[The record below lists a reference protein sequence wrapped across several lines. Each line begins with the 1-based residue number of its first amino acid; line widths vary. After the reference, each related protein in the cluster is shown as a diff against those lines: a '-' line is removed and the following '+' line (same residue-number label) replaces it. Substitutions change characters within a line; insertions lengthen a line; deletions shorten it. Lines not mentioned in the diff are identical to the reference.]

1 MSMRKVEVVLLAV
14 FGLLVVTGAKPQ
26 GLGQFLTFKDGNVGV
41 NFGGYH
47 AEAGLGGLLGG
58 GRTSGGLHASAGT
71 PSGANAQ
78 AGLGGLLD
86 GNGYT
91 GGGLHASAGLGGST
105 KAAANIGGELSG
117 QGIAQGGY
125 FAGATAGG
133 SAAAVEKQSYGVVQQ
148 PVIVEHEVKVPQ
160 SVPDVQVENTF
171 DAHVSQSV
179 PNIAS
184 KSTETQVFQSVP
196 TVTKTVQ
203 TETVVPDKSD
213 LVQYEHVQK
222 IKTRVTPK
230 KLKTRVST
238 FVKSRV
244 RPSIQSGVFV
254 EKAIYPA
261 TSWNIE
267 KSIQTQTNAGQQVP
281 YSNAAS
287 ADVSASAGLNVGAY
301 GSGFG
306 GAYGGGWGGGYGGA
320 NFGGAGFE
328 DASYG
333 SRYYVKSQPNSQLFD
348 DIFNIPISTLTAVN
362 QLLRNKGK

>member
-230 KLKTRVST
+230 KLK
-238 FVKSRV
+238 
-244 RPSIQSGVFV
+244 
-254 EKAIYPA
+254 
-261 TSWNIE
+261 
-267 KSIQTQTNAGQQVP
+267 VP

>member
-1 MSMRKVEVVLLAV
+1 MTMQKVEVVLLAV
-14 FGLLVVTGAKPQ
+14 FGLLVVTSAKPQ
-26 GLGQFLTFKDGNVGV
+26 DLGQFLTFKNGNVGV

-58 GRTSGGLHASAGT
+58 GRTAGGLHASAGT

-117 QGIAQGGY
+117 QGVAQGGY

-133 SAAAVEKQSYGVVQQ
+133 GAAAVEKQSYGVVQ
-148 PVIVEHEVKVPQ
+148 PSIVEQEVKVSQPV
-160 SVPDVQVENTF
+160 SDVQVQKTF
-171 DAHVSQSV
+171 NAHVSQSV

-184 KSTETQVFQSVP
+184 KSVETQVFQSVP

-203 TETVVPDKSD
+203 TETVVPAQSD

-222 IKTRVTPK
+222 IKTRITPK
-230 KLKTRVST
+230 KQKTRVST
-238 FVKSRV
+238 IVKSRV
-244 RPSIQSGVFV
+244 SPSIQSGVFV

-267 KSIQTQTNAGQQVP
+267 KSVGTQTSAVQQVP
-281 YSNAAS
+281 YWNAAS
-287 ADVSASAGLNVGAY
+287 ADASASAGLNAGAY
-301 GSGFG
+301 GSGFAG
-306 GAYGGGWGGGYGGA
+306 GYGGGWGGGYGGA
-320 NFGGAGFE
+320 NFGGAGYG

>member
-1 MSMRKVEVVLLAV
+1 MTMQKVEVVLLAV
-14 FGLLVVTGAKPQ
+14 FGLLVVTSAKPQ
-26 GLGQFLTFKDGNVGV
+26 DLGQFLTFKNGNVGV

-58 GRTSGGLHASAGT
+58 GRTAGGLHASAGT

-117 QGIAQGGY
+117 QGVAQGGY

-133 SAAAVEKQSYGVVQQ
+133 GAAAVEKQSYGVVQ
-148 PVIVEHEVKVPQ
+148 PSIVEQEVKVSQPV
-160 SVPDVQVENTF
+160 SDVQVQKTF
-171 DAHVSQSV
+171 NAHVSQSV

-184 KSTETQVFQSVP
+184 KSVETQVFQSVP

-203 TETVVPDKSD
+203 TETVVPAQSD

-222 IKTRVTPK
+222 IKTRITPK
-230 KLKTRVST
+230 KQK
-238 FVKSRV
+238 
-244 RPSIQSGVFV
+244 
-254 EKAIYPA
+254 
-261 TSWNIE
+261 
-267 KSIQTQTNAGQQVP
+267 VP
-281 YSNAAS
+281 YWNAAS
-287 ADVSASAGLNVGAY
+287 ADASASAGLNAGAY
-301 GSGFG
+301 GSGFAG
-306 GAYGGGWGGGYGGA
+306 GYGGGWGGGYGGA
-320 NFGGAGFE
+320 NFGGAGYG